1 MIQVSTA
8 GRPFASYIFRYRT
21 TSENFHCGLLA
32 QVTYNARIEAL
43 KNLGIVPST
52 PSPTPPRAPTPLCDR
67 DETTLSDSQ
76 VREALTQLQRRRQE
90 ELRVK
95 HEREESEERLVGH
108 GSDEVEW
115 MKTMPAESVR
125 KRLRRLP
132 TATDE
137 VVDLDDN

>member
-1 MIQVSTA
+1 M
-8 GRPFASYIFRYRT
+8 
-21 TSENFHCGLLA
+21 
-32 QVTYNARIEAL
+32 
-43 KNLGIVPST
+43 
-52 PSPTPPRAPTPLCDR
+52 
-67 DETTLSDSQ
+67 
-76 VREALTQLQRRRQE
+76 QRRRQE